1 MKKVRTVGL
10 ILLVG
15 VVAAAGVIGMRQKAH
30 SAPAQAVAVTPSG
43 QKSADTIRFAANAP
57 QLAFLKVKTVDSFP
71 EPLVESLN
79 ARVAYDDN
87 RTARVYSPINGR
99 VTRIVAETGITV
111 RAGDPLLILDS
122 PDFALAVSDSAK
134 SEADLLRKKEAYERA
149 KQLYEAKGLAR
160 KDLEQAE
167 ADIRQADAEM
177 QRAKSRLK
185 NLHGDASGTEGQFI
199 LRAPVAGTVSERQ
212 VNAGS
217 EVRPD
222 AQTPLFVIT
231 DPQHLWVLVD
241 LPERQ
246 LSKIRVGQP
255 VAIEVDAYPEEVFFG
270 KVAVISETLDPVTRR
285 VQVRCEVNNAAAK
298 LKPEMFARVMPVA
311 DEKNGLPR
319 VPNAAIFT
327 IGLYSYLFVE
337 TEPGVFQ
344 RRRVQPGLQGA
355 ELTYIKQGLKAGERV
370 VISGALLLNSE
381 LSSNE

>member
-1 MKKVRTVGL
+1 MKAIGLVLLLGIAGAFGL
-10 ILLVG
+10 ISL
-15 VVAAAGVIGMRQKAH
+15 RQRPQPEAVQPTADANTAH
-30 SAPAQAVAVTPSG
+30 
-43 QKSADTIRFAANAP
+43 KSADTIHFPANAP
-57 QLAFLKVKTVDSFP
+57 QLAFLKIKTVDTFP

-99 VTRIVAETGITV
+99 VTRIVAETGKAV
-111 RAGDPLLILDS
+111 HAGDPLLILDS

-134 SEADLLRKKEAYERA
+134 SDADFQRKKEAYERA
-149 KQLYEAKGLAR
+149 KQLYEAKGLAK
-160 KDLEQAE
+160 KDLEQSEAE
-167 ADIRQADAEM
+167 MHQADAEI

-185 NLHGDASGTEGQFI
+185 NLHGDASGADGQFV

-217 EVRPD
+217 EVRSD
-222 AQTPLFVIT
+222 AQNPLFVIT

-246 LSKIRVGQP
+246 MSKIHVGQP
-255 VAIEVDAYPEEVFFG
+255 VAIEVDAYPEEVFSG

-285 VQVRCEVNNAAAK
+285 VQVRCEVNNVSAK
-298 LKPEMFARVMPVA
+298 LKPEMFARVMPLA

-327 IGLYSYLFVE
+327 IGLYSYIFVE

-355 ELTYIKQGLKAGERV
+355 ELTYIKQGLKSGERV
-370 VISGALLLNSE
+370 VVSGALLLNSE